1 MKRLYYLFLS
11 LGLSLLPQAAFA
23 SQLYNPLG
31 SRSIP
36 QLIGFV
42 IQAVLGITGSLALA
56 MVIWGG
62 FLWLTA
68 GGKPDRITKGRDTL
82 IWAVIGLAVIFAA
95 NILATFV
102 INTLGGATAA

>member
-1 MKRLYYLFLS
+1 MHRIKYTFILI
-11 LGLSLLPQAAFA
+11 GLSLLPNTVLAV
-23 SQLYNPLG
+23 QLYNPLG
-31 SRSIP
+31 SRTIP
-36 QLIGFV
+36 QLVGFV

-56 MVIWGG
+56 MVVWGG

-68 GGKPDRITKGRDTL
+68 AGKPDRIKSGRDTL
-82 IWAVIGLAVIFAA
+82 LWAVIGLAVIFAA